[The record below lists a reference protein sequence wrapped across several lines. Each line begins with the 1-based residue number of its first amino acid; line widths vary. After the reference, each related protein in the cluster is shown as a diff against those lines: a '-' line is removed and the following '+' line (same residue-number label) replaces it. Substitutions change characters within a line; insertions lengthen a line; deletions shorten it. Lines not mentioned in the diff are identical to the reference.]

1 MSVLGMA
8 AKGQWRSLSPG
19 AGHWLGRIVAAV
31 TSEWRLRRQVAF
43 LLEQNDYMLRDLGLC
58 RSDVERIVRCGRQD

>member
-8 AKGQWRSLSPG
+8 AKGQWRSLAPG
-19 AGHWLGRIVAAV
+19 SGLWLGRIVAAIA
-31 TSEWRLRRQVAF
+31 SEWHLRRQVAI

-58 RSDVERIVRCGRQD
+58 RSDVARVVRRGRQD

>member
-8 AKGQWRSLSPG
+8 ANGQWRRLPPR

-31 TSEWRLRRQVAF
+31 ASEWRLRRQVAF

-58 RSDVERIVRCGRQD
+58 RSDVARVVRRGRQD

>member
-1 MSVLGMA
+1 MA
-8 AKGQWRSLSPG
+8 APAAASRS
-19 AGHWLGRIVAAV
+19 WLGRVVAAV
-31 TSEWRLRRQVAF
+31 ASEWRLRRQVAF